1 MLRAF
6 SPREGAHEEPRARWT
21 LTEMTF
27 QLASPS
33 AGTSSVLGMGRLR
46 CRGYGGKGGE
56 DWPLCPCPRV
66 TEGQEGKEGC
76 ESGVYLGIMEKH
88 RK

>member
-1 MLRAF
+1 MEA
-6 SPREGAHEEPRARWT
+6 
-21 LTEMTF
+21 
-27 QLASPS
+27 
-33 AGTSSVLGMGRLR
+33 
-46 CRGYGGKGGE
+46 KGGE